1 MSAVSPID
9 TRRLRA
15 HRQRFRH
22 VAVAVTAAL
31 LLTVYVVASSATSAH
46 AAGTLLSQGKP
57 TTASSTENAGTPA
70 SAATDG
76 NAGTRWSSAFS
87 DPQWLQVD
95 LGATDTITEVTINW
109 EAAFG
114 KSFQIQTSSDG
125 TTWTNIFTT
134 TTGAGGIQDLTVN
147 GTGRFVRMNGTVRG
161 TQFGYSIWEFQVFG
175 TAGTGGTSPCNTA
188 TNAAVNKPATAS
200 STENAT
206 FPASNAFDGNTSTRW
221 SSAFTDPQWVQ
232 VDLGTTQTICQ
243 VTLTW
248 EAAFAKSFQIQTS
261 NDGSTWTNIF
271 TTTTGAGGV
280 QTLTVN
286 GSGRFVRMNGTV
298 RGTAFGYS
306 LFEFAVFTTTP
317 GGGGTGPI
325 QGGGSLGPN
334 VIVFDPSMS
343 GATIQSQV
351 DSVFNT
357 QQSNQFGTQ
366 RFALLFKPGSY
377 SGFNAQIGFYTS
389 IMGLGQNPDQV
400 QIHGDVTVDA
410 GWNAGNATQN
420 FWRSA
425 SNMEVF
431 PSAGFTRW
439 AVAQAGPFRRMDIQ
453 GDLNLAPNGFGFAS
467 GGYIS
472 DSRITGTVQPF
483 SQQQFFIRNSNI
495 GGYQN
500 GVWNMVN
507 MGTVGAPATQ
517 FPNPPYTNVAT
528 TPVSRDEPYLYLDA
542 SGNYNVFVPATQTN
556 TTGASWIGGNTPGTS
571 LPLSQFYV
579 AHPGD
584 STATINAALAQGLN
598 LLFTPG
604 VYNVSQTI
612 NVTRPDTVVLGI
624 GFPTLIPSNGVNTMQ
639 VADVNGVRL
648 AGMLFDAGTV
658 NSAALLTVG
667 TAGSTTS
674 HAADPTS
681 IQDVFFRIGGDF
693 AGKATTSLI
702 VNQNDAMIDHI
713 WAWRAD
719 HGTGVG
725 WTVNTADT
733 GLIVNGNNVNAYG
746 LFVEHYQK
754 YEVIWNGNNGR
765 DVFFQNELPYDPP
778 NAASWMNGTRVGY
791 AAFKVA
797 DSVTSF
803 QGFGLGSYCFF
814 NVDPTIA
821 AYHSFEVPNK
831 AGVQLHDI
839 LTVSLGGV
847 GSIVHVVNDT
857 GATAQGTSTVPVD
870 IVSFP

>member
-9 TRRLRA
+9 TWRSRA
-15 HRQRFRH
+15 QRQRFRR
-22 VAVAVTAAL
+22 VAVALTAAL
-31 LLTVYVVASSATSAH
+31 LLTVYLVASSATSAH

-76 NAGTRWSSAFS
+76 NTGTRWSSAFS

-175 TAGTGGTSPCNTA
+175 TAGTGGTGTCNTA
-188 TNAAVNKPATAS
+188 TNAALNKPATAS

-206 FPASNAFDGNTSTRW
+206 FPASNAFDGNTTTRW
-221 SSAFTDPQWVQ
+221 SSAFSDPQWVQ

-261 NDGSTWTNIF
+261 NDGTTWTNIF

-298 RGTAFGYS
+298 RATGFGYS

-528 TPVSRDEPYLYLDA
+528 TPVSRDEPYLYLD
-542 SGNYNVFVPATQTN
+542 STGNYNVFVPSRQTN
-556 TTGASWIGGNTPGTS
+556 TTGASWIGGSTPGAS

-604 VYNVSQTI
+604 VYNISQTI

-624 GFPTLIPSNGVNTMQ
+624 GFPTLIPTNGVNTMQ

-658 NSAALLTVG
+658 HSAALLTVG

-674 HAADPTS
+674 HASDPTS

-746 LFVEHYQK
+746 IFVEHYQK

-778 NAASWMNGTRVGY
+778 NAASWMNGSRVGY
-791 AAFKVA
+791 AAFKVS

-821 AYHSFEVPNK
+821 AYHSFEVPNT

>member
-1 MSAVSPID
+1 MSAVPAID
-9 TRRLRA
+9 ARRNRA
-15 HRQRFRH
+15 HRHLPRRI
-22 VAVAVTAAL
+22 AVAAASAL
-31 LLTVYVVASSATSAH
+31 LFTIYLVASAATDAH

-76 NAGTRWSSAFS
+76 NTGTRWSSAFS

-95 LGATDTITEVTINW
+95 LGTTDTITEVSINW

-114 KSFQIQTSSDG
+114 KSFQIQTSNDG

-134 TTGAGGIQDLTVN
+134 TTGGGGLQDLTVS

-175 TAGTGGTSPCNTA
+175 TVGTGGTGTCNTA
-188 TNAAVNKPATAS
+188 TNAALNKPATAS
-200 STENAT
+200 STENAS
-206 FPASNAFDGNTSTRW
+206 FPASNAFDGNTGTRW
-221 SSAFTDPQWVQ
+221 SSAFSDPQWLQ
-232 VDLGTTQTICQ
+232 VDLGTSQTICQ

-261 NDGSTWTNIF
+261 NDGTTWTNIF

-286 GSGRFVRMNGTV
+286 GTGRFVRMNGTV

-306 LFEFAVFTTTP
+306 LFEFAVFTTAT
-317 GGGGTGPI
+317 GGGTGPI

-400 QIHGDVTVDA
+400 QIHGDITVDA

-495 GGYQN
+495 GGYLN

-542 SGNYNVFVPATQTN
+542 AGNYNVFVPSTQTN
-556 TTGASWIGGNTPGTS
+556 TTGASWLGGNTPGDVAAAVAVLRRPPRRLDGDHQRRPRPGS
-571 LPLSQFYV
+571 QPAVHAGRLQHQPDHQRDAPGHRRARHRLPDADPAERREHDAGRRRQRR
-579 AHPGD
+579 
-584 STATINAALAQGLN
+584 
-598 LLFTPG
+598 TPRG
-604 VYNVSQTI
+604 HAVRRRYGQLGRPADGRHGRI
-612 NVTRPDTVVLGI
+612 DDGPRRRPDVDPGRVL
-624 GFPTLIPSNGVNTMQ
+624 P
-639 VADVNGVRL
+639 DRRRL
-648 AGMLFDAGTV
+648 RR
-658 NSAALLTVG
+658 
-667 TAGSTTS
+667 
-674 HAADPTS
+674 
-681 IQDVFFRIGGDF
+681 QGDD
-693 AGKATTSLI
+693 
-702 VNQNDAMIDHI
+702 QPDRQPER
-713 WAWRAD
+713 RAD
-719 HGTGVG
+719 RPHL
-725 WTVNTADT
+725 
-733 GLIVNGNNVNAYG
+733 GLARRPRYG
-746 LFVEHYQK
+746 RRVDGEYRRHRSDRQRQQRQRVRMFVEHYQR
-754 YEVIWNGNNGR
+754 Y
-765 DVFFQNELPYDPP
+765 
-778 NAASWMNGTRVGY
+778 
-791 AAFKVA
+791 
-797 DSVTSF
+797 
-803 QGFGLGSYCFF
+803 
-814 NVDPTIA
+814 
-821 AYHSFEVPNK
+821 
-831 AGVQLHDI
+831 
-839 LTVSLGGV
+839 
-847 GSIVHVVNDT
+847 
-857 GATAQGTSTVPVD
+857 
-870 IVSFP
+870 